1 MRINEF
7 HWIKIW
13 PFAKFHLNQHFGFS
27 LDNPAQRFP
36 LIMFELKL
44 QRFSL
49 QVTIFWLDNGL
60 VFTWQSC
67 QATCLWHLAPSV
79 PGPKEPEKLLIVQLW
94 SYGFF
99 IVQLWSNAFLLL
111 SNSDLMLIKPALLV
125 PRRRLQA
132 QAVCAGS
139 AGCPASPADF
149 DSWWWWCCWE
159 WLESI
164 ILFSCPEQLN
174 MWPCPLLCLSVTT
187 NNQSLHNTT
196 EWP

>member
-27 LDNPAQRFP
+27 LDNSAQRFP
-36 LIMFELKL
+36 PIIFELKL
-44 QRFSL
+44 QWFSL

-79 PGPKEPEKLLIVQLW
+79 PGPKEPEQCTWWMLYNQNK
-94 SYGFF
+94 GG
-99 IVQLWSNAFLLL
+99 
-111 SNSDLMLIKPALLV
+111 SDPMLIKPALLV
-125 PRRRLQA
+125 PRRHLQA
-132 QAVCAGS
+132 RAVCAGS

-149 DSWWWWCCWE
+149 DHHDE
-159 WLESI
+159 DVVVRMTRI
-164 ILFSCPEQLN
+164 YHPF
-174 MWPCPLLCLSVTT
+174 
-187 NNQSLHNTT
+187 
-196 EWP
+196 

>member
-13 PFAKFHLNQHFGFS
+13 PFPKIHLNQHFGFS
-27 LDNPAQRFP
+27 LDNPAQRPP
-36 LIMFELKL
+36 LIVFELKL

-132 QAVCAGS
+132 RAVCAGS

-149 DSWWWWCCWE
+149 NHDDDDVVVENLSSF
-159 WLESI
+159 LI
-164 ILFSCPEQLN
+164 ISSHLFYRA
-174 MWPCPLLCLSVTT
+174 PLLCRVASPLPS
-187 NNQSLHNTT
+187 SI
-196 EWP
+196 